1 MTNTTIS
8 AENLG
13 PISSL
18 EFALQ
23 SPGVTVLVAPNGSGK
38 SILLEAVQA
47 AARGEGKL
55 PLRDRTKRG
64 KVEAFGATITIG
76 GTCRHT
82 GGFEVSNLEGR
93 FDLAALV
100 DPRIKSPAAA
110 DRARIK
116 ALVALTG
123 VAADFNLFKGHEA
136 FDDFDEVVRPTS
148 LETDDLVEMAARI
161 KDDYDRAALAKE
173 NYAQRESGQW
183 TALSPPADLD
193 LNEESDSAILQA
205 AYNNARDTLTR
216 LEEQARAAKA
226 SQASIEQSKLI
237 LNDLSDKSLVEDRS
251 RIMNE
256 VKAAKDGI
264 ALKSSRVTELQLELR
279 QLQTEIAACENVV
292 RDGNRR
298 IEEISASMA
307 KLEQAKQAVTQ
318 AVTLPPDEQDIADAK
333 DALAEAQ
340 AAMDLGARI
349 RLANNNLAR
358 AQQHKQA
365 AKEANDK
372 AAKYRD
378 AGKLTDEVLSNTI
391 QCKQLRV
398 ESDGK
403 SARLVTD
410 TQRGKSINYHDLS
423 EGERWTLAID
433 IGAEQVG
440 AGGLLVISQVGW
452 EGIDGANRLAI
463 HQHAVNRGVYILTAE
478 AASDPAATREIIPK
492 HLPAVEPESIA
503 APAPK
508 PTPAPAKSPAKP
520 PAKPPEKPPAK
531 KPAPTPPPSD
541 SMDDEIPF

>member
-1 MTNTTIS
+1 MSNTTIS

-13 PISSL
+13 PITAL

-55 PLRDRTKRG
+55 PLKDRTKRG
-64 KVEAFGATITIG
+64 KVEAFGAVITIG

-110 DRARIK
+110 DKARIK

-148 LETDDLVEMAARI
+148 LETDDLVEMAAKI
-161 KDDYDRAALAKE
+161 KDDYDRAALTKE

-193 LNEESDSAILQA
+193 LNEESDSRVLQT
-205 AYNNARDTLTR
+205 AYDEARDNLTR

-226 SQASIEQSKLI
+226 SQSSIESSQKI
-237 LNDLSDKSLVEDRS
+237 LNDLSDKSLADER
-251 RIMNE
+251 E
-256 VKAAKDGI
+256 
-264 ALKSSRVTELQLELR
+264 RVTIEVASARETLASNNQTLAELRLQIRQLE
-279 QLQTEIAACENVV
+279 TENTGCESVV
-292 RDGNRR
+292 AKGVRR
-298 IEEISASMA
+298 IEEISANLI
-307 KLEQAKQAVTQ
+307 KLEQAKRAVTQ
-318 AVTLPPDEQDIADAK
+318 SVTTPPDEQDLADAR
-333 DALAEAQ
+333 DALSLAQ
-340 AAMDLGARI
+340 SAMELGAKI
-349 RLANNNLAR
+349 RTANANLAK
-358 AQQHKQA
+358 AQQHKRA

-391 QCKQLRV
+391 QCPQLRV

-410 TQRGKSINYHDLS
+410 TARGKSICYHDLS

-478 AASDPAATREIIPK
+478 AASDPEATKAIIPTP
-492 HLPAVEPESIA
+492 LPHVDPQPEL
-503 APAPK
+503 PK
-508 PTPAPAKSPAKP
+508 PKPAA
-520 PAKPPEKPPAK
+520 KPPAK
-531 KPAPTPPPSD
+531 KPAPTPPPSNSTD
-541 SMDDEIPF
+541 DIDEIPF